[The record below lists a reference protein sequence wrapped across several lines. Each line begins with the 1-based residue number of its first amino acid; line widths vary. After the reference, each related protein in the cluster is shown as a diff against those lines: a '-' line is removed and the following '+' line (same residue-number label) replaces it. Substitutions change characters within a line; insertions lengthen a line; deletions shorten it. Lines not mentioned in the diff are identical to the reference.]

1 MAISCGF
8 FNAVNGD
15 RTYNAEQMNNPYKR
29 IVSNGVFAKGDGT
42 PSNDFKVIADGTL
55 TLKVSAGDGIFDGKW
70 ANNDAPYNATI
81 QTPDVSNPR
90 IDSIVFSVDYTNRQ
104 GIIGVVKGTPA
115 VNPVPPSI
123 MRSHTR
129 MDYRL
134 ANVRVDANATGIVQS
149 DVTDTRAGSDCGFI
163 TSLLKQPDITAI
175 YDQWQAQFEAW
186 FADVKETLATSTL
199 IRSYTS
205 RYITATQDETVIPIL
220 ITQFNKNLDIL
231 QVFINGLRLLPDVEY
246 TIDSNTQITL
256 ANGVDPNTPISFVVY
271 KSVDGSDAETVV
283 TQVYQLQQIQVTSN
297 GGGVKSSVS
306 VAGDVLSQFVSL
318 GSGFHTMYSASG
330 AANAPKQGAFRYFGH
345 MTSATVGW
353 LIAMQADGSIY
364 SNYYNAGTWTGWK
377 VLHEK
382 TPTALYYSERGTFP
396 TAGTTITPSKS
407 LSECQ
412 HGWQLVFCGYDDVEK
427 AARDVYVQN
436 FCIPKK
442 SHKNANW
449 NGESVSV
456 PLIYQY
462 VNESDSSLMCQKTL
476 IVYNDRLFGGTSAST
491 GKQRNM
497 VLKAIYEY

>member
-1 MAISCGF
+1 MLTCGF

-104 GIIGVVKGTPA
+104 GIISVVKGTPA

-149 DVTDTRAGSDCGFI
+149 DVTDTRAGADCGFI
-163 TSLLKQPDITAI
+163 TSLLQQPDITAI

-186 FADVKETLATSTL
+186 FSDVKETLATSTL

-205 RYITATQDETVIPIL
+205 RYITATQDETVIPIQ
-220 ITQFNKNLDIL
+220 ITQFNKNLDIM

-271 KSVDGSDAETVV
+271 KSVDGTDAETVV
-283 TQVYQLQQIQVTSN
+283 TQVYQLQQIQVTAN

-306 VAGDVLSQFVSL
+306 AAGDVLSQFVSL

-330 AANAPKQGAFRYFGH
+330 AANAPKQGAFRYFGQ

-353 LIAMQADGSIY
+353 LIALQADGSVF
-364 SNYYNAGTWTGWK
+364 SNYYNAGNWTGWK
-377 VLHEK
+377 TLLEK
-382 TPTALYYSERGTFP
+382 TPTALYITPNGSFP
-396 TAGTTITPSKS
+396 NEGLTITPSKP
-407 LSECQ
+407 LSQC
-412 HGWQLVFCGYDDVEK
+412 HNGWCLEFSGYDD
-427 AARDVYVQN
+427 AGSTPRDYYMQTVT
-436 FCIPKK
+436 IPKR
-442 SHKNANW
+442 SYKNANW
-449 NGESVSV
+449 NGESATF
-456 PLIYQY
+456 PLVYQY
-462 VNESDSSLMCQKTL
+462 VNESDDTL
-476 IVYNDRLFGGTSAST
+476 ICCKTFTVYDDRLVSGALNSV
-491 GKQRNM
+491 GKQRKM
-497 VLKAIYEY
+497 VLRAIYEY